1 MSSFI
6 LKIFA
11 IISMFFDH
19 CGYVLFKAVSPFNY
33 IGRIAFPIFAFQI
46 TEGYIHTSN
55 FKKYCIRLF
64 VFALISQ
71 IPYSLFLSQ
80 FSNNF
85 YVLNIFFTLLFGLIC
100 IYVYDIINK
109 SNIFSNI
116 KTGNSLRKCLGICL
130 ATTIG
135 ILGNIA
141 NVDYGFWGIAVIF
154 IFHLFKNDKIAM
166 VISFIT
172 ACIIKYGIEI
182 IKCGFNINYIFL
194 CVFTMLSIVFILL
207 YNKKQGK
214 KAKYLFYAFYPA
226 HLLIFYFLFNII

>member
-1 MSSFI
+1 MSSFV
-6 LKIFA
+6 LKIIA
-11 IISMFFDH
+11 IISMVFDH
-19 CGYVLFKAVSPFNY
+19 GGYVLFKSISPFNY

-71 IPYSLFLSQ
+71 IPYSLFLSKI
-80 FSNNF
+80 SNNI
-85 YVLNIFFTLLFGLIC
+85 YVLNIFFTLLFGLAS

-109 SNIFSNI
+109 SNIFSNF
-116 KTGNSLRKCLGICL
+116 KNCNSLKKCLGICL
-130 ATTIG
+130 AIIIG

-154 IFHLFKNDKIAM
+154 MFYLFKNDKPAM

-182 IKCGFNINYIFL
+182 IKYGFNISYTFL
-194 CVFTMLSIVFILL
+194 CIFTMLSIVFILL

-214 KAKYLFYAFYPA
+214 KAKYLFYAFYPV